1 MIAPIVAI
9 MMDQIRPPPPMPMRL
24 PRKPPT
30 MAPAIPSRMVIIK
43 PPGSSPGMINL
54 ASAPAIPPTMIQK
67 INAPSIVASF
77 GRLATLYCTP
87 LYDGGKH
94 MFRTNSKRHNIIAY
108 EAPRIPV
115 FCGAVIMASIREI
128 RRITMNFDP
137 TDQQRRWRDLA
148 RDFAQNEIRPSAAEL
163 DREQKFP
170 YDIIA
175 DMAQLGLMGLTLP
188 QEYGGSGGDFVTYN
202 LALEEISRADTSVGI
217 TMEAHISLGCSPLV
231 AYGTPEQKERY
242 LPKCAAGENLWA
254 FGLTEEEAGT
264 DAGGTRTTARLED
277 EHWVIDGSKKWI
289 TNSGTDI
296 TGGVTVIA
304 RTGTRENGKTEL
316 TAIIVPQDTPGYT
329 RGPGYEKLGWRASDQ
344 HPLYFDNCRVPE
356 ENLLGE
362 RGKGF
367 RQFLATLDGG
377 RVAVA
382 ALSVGLA
389 QACLD
394 EALARAKEREQ
405 FGRSISGFQAIQF
418 KLADMAMEIELARN
432 MVLKAAWLRDMGR
445 SFGREASMAKV
456 FASEAAKRAADG
468 AVQIWGGEGFM
479 ETSAVARYWRQV
491 KINEIGEGTSEINRQ
506 IIARSLLA
514 ETSAKA
520 ELLAQ

>member
-1 MIAPIVAI
+1 
-9 MMDQIRPPPPMPMRL
+9 
-24 PRKPPT
+24 
-30 MAPAIPSRMVIIK
+30 
-43 PPGSSPGMINL
+43 
-54 ASAPAIPPTMIQK
+54 
-67 INAPSIVASF
+67 
-77 GRLATLYCTP
+77 
-87 LYDGGKH
+87 
-94 MFRTNSKRHNIIAY
+94 
-108 EAPRIPV
+108 
-115 FCGAVIMASIREI
+115 
-128 RRITMNFDP
+128 MNFDP
-137 TDQQRRWRDLA
+137 TDEQRRWRDLA
-148 RDFAQNEIRPSAAEL
+148 RDFAQSEIRPRAAEL

-175 DMAQLGLMGLTLP
+175 EMARLGLLGLTLP
-188 QEYGGSGGDFVTYN
+188 EEYGGSGGDFVTYN

-217 TMEAHISLGCSPLV
+217 TMEAHISLGCAPL
-231 AYGTPEQKERY
+231 ATFGTREQKEKF
-242 LPKCAAGENLWA
+242 LSKCATGERLWA

-264 DAGGTRTTARLED
+264 DAGGTRTTADLTGGE
-277 EHWVIDGSKKWI
+277 WVINGSKKWI

-304 RTGTRENGKTEL
+304 RTGTRQNAKPEL
-316 TAIIVPQDTPGYT
+316 TAIIVPQDAPGYS
-329 RGPGYEKLGWRASDQ
+329 RGPAYDKLGWRASDQ
-344 HPLYFDNCRVPE
+344 HPLYFENCSVPE

-389 QACLD
+389 QACFD
-394 EALARAKEREQ
+394 EALERAKEREQ
-405 FGRSISGFQAIQF
+405 FGRSISGFHAIQF

-456 FASEAAKRAADG
+456 FASEAAKRAADQ
-468 AVQIWGGEGFM
+468 AAQIWGGEGFM
-479 ETSAVARYWRQV
+479 EGSAVARYWRQV

-514 ETSAKA
+514 GSAEEAK
-520 ELLAQ
+520 EQMVAQ